1 MNKCKPS
8 VTILGVAGPLGRAV
22 LACCLLAVP
31 AAWGAT
37 CTSQATGNWTT
48 AATWTGCGGATPGSA
63 DTAIIANGHTV
74 TINSTITAGAIT
86 INSGGTIAINLANNE
101 SLTVNGA
108 TSISGTLTYVGNR
121 GTKTFGGLVTV
132 NSGGTWN
139 DAVSADVTF
148 NGGLANNG
156 TLTVT
161 QGTYTFG
168 ASQTISGSNA
178 ITIPILSVSS
188 GATLTNTGTLTVT
201 GSLSGAG
208 TLDNGNAGVLNIAP
222 VSGFTLTTL
231 SATGS
236 NNTVNYSL
244 TGAQTVRAI
253 SYVNLGAS
261 GGGVKTLAG
270 NTTVGGTLTLNTAT
284 LTVGANTLTLN
295 GPTISGTPGNLTT
308 SASSSLV
315 FGGSSSGVTVPGS
328 VTALTNLSVNNANGI
343 TLSAGLA
350 VSGTLTQTSG
360 NIGTGSYTLTLSANC
375 PSSHSRSGGYVVG
388 NLSLKFPTGT
398 TSCTFHVGDSTGYA
412 PITVAMASV
421 TTSGAVVGR
430 VDSGD
435 HPDTTAGYSGIDPTK
450 SANHYWTLSAGTPA
464 LVYTSYAAT
473 FQFCATPGSC
483 ASPSEVDTG
492 ANTSNFIVARKASS
506 VWTLP
511 TVGTKNSYSTQAT
524 GLTAYGE
531 FAVGEASISAASLH
545 HVRLE
550 HSGSACTATPSSITV
565 KACGDAN
572 CTSVYTSSTTVDLTA
587 ITNGTWSSD
596 PVTFSGGAAV
606 VTLTVTTAGSVTLGG
621 TATSPTTVNPT
632 RCFNG
637 ATETC
642 TLTVGTCYM
651 DMVEVGA
658 AAGTAIFTK
667 LSNAAFSLDAKRT
680 GANQTLTKVELVDA
694 SSGTCNTFTAL
705 QDYST
710 ALGLP
715 ETFNGSHQTSTY
727 GFTYNDAVANARFRL
742 TSSSGVSCSTD
753 NFAIRPQAFAVTSSA
768 SNAGSSGT
776 PVFRAGM
783 DVFTVTATA
792 VYGTTTT
799 AGYAGTPKFD
809 GSLVT
814 TTLANLGAVT
824 GTTFPAASVGV
835 SSGTTFKYD
844 EVGNFSLSANAV
856 YDDTFAAVDSTK
868 GECTSGFSNTI
879 SGGKYSCK
887 FGSASAGPFGR
898 FVPDHFTVQGAIA
911 NTCTAGSYTYM
922 GQPFTLT
929 PAGVVEAR
937 NAANGVTA
945 NYAGAYAPGTVT
957 FGAENA
963 DNGTDLKDSLV
974 FAGTGQALSGSWT
987 AGKFILTGSATT
999 VIFTRPTTAAGP
1011 YDALD
1016 IGLTVTDSD
1025 VSTVPR
1031 VAGADMAPAVAG
1043 GASWTYKKFSGSPL
1057 RMRYGRLR
1065 LLNAYGSERM
1075 SLPMTWETQYWNGQT
1090 FIRHTQDSCTV
1101 LGAANIALD
1110 NYQSPPKAV
1119 PPLLSS
1125 SNLSTVTVGAI
1136 SAGRGTITLAP
1147 TAYATGSVDL
1157 VVNLGSAGS
1166 PSNCAGLSNGS
1177 SSSAG
1182 LAYLSGQWCG
1192 TANDRNPTARAS
1204 FGVYKSPLIY
1214 RRENY

>member
-8 VTILGVAGPLGRAV
+8 MILGVAGLLRRAV
-22 LACCLLAVP
+22 LTCCLLTVP

-37 CTSQATGNWTT
+37 CTSQATGNWAT
-48 AATWTGCGGATPGSA
+48 AATWTGCGGTTPGSA

-86 INSGGTIAINLANNE
+86 INSGGTLGINLANNE
-101 SLTVNGA
+101 SITVNGA
-108 TSISGTLTYVGNR
+108 TAISGTLTYVGNR
-121 GTKTFGGLVTV
+121 GTKTFNGLVTV

-139 DAVSADVTF
+139 DSVSADVTF

-168 ASQTISGSNA
+168 ASQTLSGSSA
-178 ITIPILSVSS
+178 MTIPVMSVSS

-208 TLDNGNAGVLNIAP
+208 TLSNGNAGILNIEP

-231 SATGS
+231 SAAGT

-244 TGAQTVRAI
+244 AGAQTVRAI
-253 SYVNLGAS
+253 SYVNLGVS
-261 GGGVKTLAG
+261 GGGAKTLAG
-270 NTTVGGTLTLNTAT
+270 NTTVNGTLTLSTAT
-284 LTVGANTLTLN
+284 LTVGASTLTLN
-295 GPTISGTPGNLTT
+295 GPTIAGTPGNLTT
-308 SASSSLV
+308 SASSSLE
-315 FGGSSSGVTVPGS
+315 FGGSSSGVMVPSS
-328 VTALTNLSVNNANGI
+328 VAALTNLTVNNTNGI
-343 TLSAGLA
+343 ALSAGLA

-375 PSSHSRSGGYVVG
+375 PSSHNRSSGFVVG

-398 TSCTFHVGDSTGYA
+398 TTCTYHVGDSTGYA
-412 PITVAMASV
+412 PMTLAMSSV

-430 VDSGD
+430 ADSGD
-435 HPDTTAGYSGIDPTK
+435 HPDTTAGYSGIDPAK
-450 SANHYWTLSAGTPA
+450 SANHYWTLSAGSPT

-473 FQFCATPGSC
+473 FQFCANTGAC
-483 ASPSEVDTG
+483 TSPSEVDTG

-524 GLTAYGE
+524 GLSAFGE

-550 HSGSACTATPSSITV
+550 HSGSACTARPASITV
-565 KACGDAN
+565 KACGDAA
-572 CTSVYTSSTTVDLTA
+572 CASVYTSSTTVNLDA

-606 VTLTVTTAGSVTLGG
+606 VTLTVTTAGSVTLGA
-621 TATSPTTVNPT
+621 TATSPTTANPT

-642 TLTVGTCYM
+642 TVSVGTCYM

-694 SSGTCNTFTAL
+694 SSGTCSTFTAL

-715 ETFNGSHQTSTY
+715 ETFNGSKQTSTY
-727 GFTYNDAVANARFRL
+727 GFTYNEVVANARFRL

-753 NFAIRPQAFAVTSSA
+753 NFAIRPQAFTVTSSA

-776 PVFRAGM
+776 PVFRAGT

-799 AGYAGTPKFD
+799 TGYTGTPKFD
-809 GSLVT
+809 GTLVT

-824 GTTFPAASVGV
+824 GTTFPAASAGV
-835 SSGTTFKYD
+835 SGGTTFKYD

-868 GECTSGFSNTI
+868 GECTSGFSNTL

-887 FGSASAGPFGR
+887 FGSVSAGPFGR
-898 FVPDHFTVQGAIA
+898 FVPDHFTVQGTIA

-922 GQPFTLT
+922 GQSFVLT
-929 PAGVVEAR
+929 PVGVVEAR

-945 NYAGAYAPGTVT
+945 NYAGVYAPGTVT

-963 DNGTDLKDSLV
+963 DSGTDLKDSLV
-974 FAGTGQALSGSWT
+974 FAGSGLALSGSWV
-987 AGKFILTGSATT
+987 AGKFTLTDSVTA
-999 VIFTRPTTAAGP
+999 IRFTRPTTTAGP

-1016 IGLTVTDSD
+1016 IGLTVTDTD

-1031 VAGADMAPAVAG
+1031 VEGADMNPAVVG
-1043 GASWTYKKFSGSPL
+1043 GTTFTYKKISGSPL

-1065 LLNAYGSERM
+1065 MLNAYGSERLP
-1075 SLPMTWETQYWNGQT
+1075 LPMVWETQYWSGQS
-1090 FIRHTQDSCTV
+1090 FIRHMQDSCTT
-1101 LGAANIALD
+1101 LAAANIALS
-1110 NYQSPPKAV
+1110 NYQSPPKPGGTV
-1119 PPLLSS
+1119 LGPG
-1125 SNLSTVTVGAI
+1125 NLSTVSVGTI

-1147 TAYATGSVDL
+1147 TAAAIGSVDL
-1157 VVNLGSAGS
+1157 VANLGSTGS

-1177 SSSAG
+1177 ATSAG

-1192 TANDRNPTARAS
+1192 AANDRDPTARAS
-1204 FGVYKSPLIY
+1204 FGVFKSPLIY